1 MSLPTPYWTSP
12 DGRHVIYCA
21 DCLTVL
27 PHLTGVD
34 AVVTD
39 PPFKISQTYTANVD
53 ADNLSAVSKIWPV
66 SQQLHKICR
75 NGALLAMFYDTRIL
89 PLALESMRWSEWKY
103 LRGLTFYRRWGSAHK
118 LYGWMSTS
126 DFILIFRKPSDSPFE
141 FFSDDWRHDVYWKD
155 KPQEEDAGH
164 SAQKP
169 QDVIDHITGHIC
181 PDDGICLDPFMGS
194 GTTGVACIRTG
205 RRFIGVEIEPKYC
218 AIAVERMERELSQ
231 PCLPTMEPERA
242 KQEVLI

>member
-39 PPFKISQTYTANVD
+39 PPYGIGLDYGWRGDYS
-53 ADNLSAVSKIWPV
+53 SKAFG
-66 SQQLHKICR
+66 K
-75 NGALLAMFYDTRIL
+75 
-89 PLALESMRWSEWKY
+89 SEWDINSSKTV
-103 LRGLTFYRRWGSAHK
+103 LEIVHRFN
-118 LYGWMSTS
+118 TS
-126 DFILIFRKPSDSPFE
+126 DLIVWGGNYFPLPPSRCWLVWNKIQEHSGSEAELAWTNLDIPTKCFPLSRVE
-141 FFSDDWRHDVYWKD
+141 AHSNMD
-155 KPQEEDAGH
+155 KQHPT
-164 SAQKP
+164 QKP
-169 QDVIDHITGHIC
+169 LSLMLWVMKYVFGFTI
-181 PDDGICLDPFMGS
+181 LDPFMGS

-205 RRFIGVEIEPKYC
+205 RRFIGIEIEPNYC
-218 AIAVERMERELSQ
+218 AIARERMERELSQ
-231 PCLPTMEPERA
+231 PCLPTLEPQQA